1 MMLARAL
8 SRTSPG
14 SATNVTAA
22 AARLAATSRHLSTS
36 KPTGEVNTICLFGA
50 GLMGAGI
57 AQVAAH
63 NGFKVI
69 LCDVNTKAIDNG
81 KAIIQKSLSRIAKKA
96 HPDSPSEQS
105 AMIASVFENITTSTD
120 PVEAVANADLVV
132 EAIVENLKIKQDL
145 FALLDRNATEKCI
158 FTSNTSSLAIKEIAQ
173 SCSGERR
180 KRFGGVHFFNPVYV
194 YDPRRPG
201 SHRALTSCHRP
212 QMKLVEVIKAAETS
226 DETIETLL
234 DVCRRLKKTP
244 VNCKDTPG
252 FIVNRLLVPYM
263 FEAMRLVE
271 RGDATAEDV
280 DVAMKLGAG
289 YPMGPLEL
297 ADFVGLD
304 TCHHILSG
312 WREKV
317 ESGEEKALTLE
328 MVAESKTLT
337 DLVKQGKLGRKS
349 SEGFFKY

>member
-69 LCDVNTKAIDNG
+69 LCDVNAKAIDNG

-180 KRFGGVHFFNPVYV
+180 KRFGGVHFFN
-194 YDPRRPG
+194 R
-201 SHRALTSCHRP
+201 TP

-280 DVAMKLGAG
+280 DVAMKLGTG

>member
-22 AARLAATSRHLSTS
+22 AARHAATSRHLSTS

-180 KRFGGVHFFNPVYV
+180 KRFGGVHFFNPV
-194 YDPRRPG
+194 
-201 SHRALTSCHRP
+201 P

-349 SEGFFKY
+349 GEGFFKY